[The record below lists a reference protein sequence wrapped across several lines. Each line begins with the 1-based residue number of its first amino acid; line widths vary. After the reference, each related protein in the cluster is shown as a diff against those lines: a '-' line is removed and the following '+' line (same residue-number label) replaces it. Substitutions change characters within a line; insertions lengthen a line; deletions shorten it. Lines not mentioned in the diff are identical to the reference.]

1 MVSYDHIHDYV
12 TALFIMLNKKTVIL
26 FRIES
31 LVVLATL
38 LFFAMFLMDFFRRII
53 HDSFMRAVFSVFDAI
68 SDSIVLYLLGAM
80 QTAPFKNQL
89 FPVWA
94 LMLVNFRYS
103 ADYISGYGV
112 PDCRGRRFTEWRNVF
127 KLLGSAFLNSTRG
140 SSFTRPLWSVWC
152 LQIVRSGYRLL
163 SHGLALGSVWH
174 GGSSQLVAEHMR
186 ARYSDDDPSNSQ
198 VVVKPVPDP
207 VTMKGYNYLVYGETR
222 QRLKLKKPQYQ
233 YALSDDTLE
242 ELCNERSNEID
253 VCIQRALSATDTIAH
268 RPRKIRPAR
277 CCCAARE
284 DTTSSPKSSPLITL
298 DKVWE
303 NCPIHQ
309 PHDEQKDLPLAFA
322 LSRLLRCRF
331 EDVTLQ
337 RCVFKINRE
346 LVKNIIAGKVGT
358 SDALRIMEL
367 QLAFVHDYFNTRYPM
382 VFWSGHISL
391 FITLFLSMLSIVAVC
406 WLAVDIRR
414 VYKPP
419 NGELANLVK
428 GFNVDMIIT
437 WAFILLMIAKELW
450 EMVTYLLSDWTSLIL
465 VCRYVQRKCQR
476 TIDMDTRLDR
486 MLLWFSRAKIIDK
499 RWHGYIDQYFFVQ
512 SYDDSPRYWN
522 FVHNL
527 TTGIIPKKDDGAEL
541 NSAIKVP
548 EYVKKAVLEKLSTMV
563 EEGPGSSLPSVIKTL
578 SNNNLRKQLQNYKAY
593 TTRPMSTQIVLPT
606 STKIILPTSTQI
618 VLPTSTQFV
627 LPTSPDMVLET
638 SSHLVLP
645 TSTNIVLSTDT
656 QVAVPTST
664 DIVLPTSSHIILVWH
679 IATSLCEMELATKH
693 GVNLSNPGCLRS
705 LLTWLT
711 SCCSSKPY
719 LIDLDEK
726 EDDILSWFKNCCS
739 SKSSEKLPDELR
751 EPYTVANSLSRYCAY
766 LVVSKP
772 DLIPDSF
779 LVPKIVFRK
788 TVESARDLFLKNCDS
803 LESRYRKLKNKAEKP
818 VKDSEKEDVLKQGA
832 VLGKE
837 LLNLPT
843 DEARWKILAGVWT
856 ELLIHIAPTWN
867 AQAHRKCLSGGEFIT
882 HIWALLW
889 HYGIQNSSLW
899 PNEVATGNN
908 APAMPQNNGVENE
921 HKMDETGQACAD
933 ISNNQIEINVHGW
946 DEIKGAQEHETRN
959 SRRGLRRMEETESI
973 EIEEGNRDAIVE
985 DTKFQRGIAGWPNAK
1000 QE

>member
-1 MVSYDHIHDYV
+1 MVSYEDVRDHV
-12 TALFIMLNKKTVIL
+12 TSLFIMLNKKTVIL

-53 HDSFMRAVFSVFDAI
+53 HDSFMRAVFSVFDAV

-80 QTAPFKNQL
+80 QAAPFKNQL

-112 PDCRGRRFTEWRNVF
+112 PDRRGRRFTEWRNVF

-198 VVVKPVPDP
+198 VDP

-233 YALSDDTLE
+233 YALSDDTL
-242 ELCNERSNEID
+242 
-253 VCIQRALSATDTIAH
+253 
-268 RPRKIRPAR
+268 PRKIRPAR

-284 DTTSSPKSSPLITL
+284 DSTSCPKSSPLITL

-346 LVKNIIAGKVGT
+346 LVKNIIGGKVGT

-406 WLAVDIRR
+406 WLAMDIRR

-465 VCRYVQRKCQR
+465 VCQYVQRKCQR

-593 TTRPMSTQIVLPT
+593 TTQ
-606 STKIILPTSTQI
+606 
-618 VLPTSTQFV
+618 
-627 LPTSPDMVLET
+627 
-638 SSHLVLP
+638 
-645 TSTNIVLSTDT
+645 
-656 QVAVPTST
+656 
-664 DIVLPTSSHIILVWH
+664 PTSSHIILVWH

-719 LIDLDEK
+719 LMDFDEK

-788 TVESARDLFLKNCDS
+788 TVESARDRFLKNCDS

-899 PNEVATGNN
+899 PNEVAIGNN
-908 APAMPQNNGVENE
+908 APAAPQNNGVGNENN
-921 HKMDETGQACAD
+921 MDETEQSCAD
-933 ISNNQIEINVHGW
+933 ISNNQIEINIHGW
-946 DEIKGAQEHETRN
+946 DEIKGAQEHDTRN
-959 SRRGLRRMEETESI
+959 SRRGLRRMEETENI
-973 EIEEGNRDAIVE
+973 EIEEENPDTIVE
-985 DTKFQRGIAGWPNAK
+985 DTKFQRGMAGWPNTK
-1000 QE
+1000 RE